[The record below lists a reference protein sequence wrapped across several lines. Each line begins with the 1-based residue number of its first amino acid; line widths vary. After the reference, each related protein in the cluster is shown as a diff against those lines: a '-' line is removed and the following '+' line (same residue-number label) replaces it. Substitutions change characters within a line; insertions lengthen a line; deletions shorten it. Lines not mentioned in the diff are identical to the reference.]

1 MTELVHYDV
10 GEGVATL
17 TLDSQHNRNALSR
30 RLVSELVAH
39 LATAEADDEVK
50 VVVVRAEGRTFCPGP
65 TCPRPARTG
74 WSRRPGCSSTSSAG
88 SPPWPSRW

>member
-50 VVVVRAEGRTFCPGP
+50 VVVRAEGRTFCSG
-65 TCPRPARTG
+65 
-74 WSRRPGCSSTSSAG
+74 RRPVRGQRGRDGAGGRCSSTSSAG